1 MGNRLSAFNNK
12 TRCYGLL
19 TFLAALF
26 MAAVIFVPFIVFN
39 NGIMYYYGDFN
50 VQEIPFYQLVHDA
63 VRSGNLGWN
72 HITDLGSDTIS
83 SYSFYLLGS
92 PFFWA
97 TIPFPSEAVPYL
109 IGPLLIIKFA
119 CAALAAYLYLKRYV
133 KRGTIA
139 MVGGLMYAFSGFSI
153 YNVFFFH
160 FHEPLIVFP
169 LLLAALDSFLFD
181 KKRIVFALAVF
192 AACIVNYYFFAGQ
205 VVFVVMYYLMLTFTK
220 TYKFKITE
228 FLILALE
235 VLIGFV
241 ATAFLILPS
250 VIGLMGNPRLDTLP
264 EGWNSLVYDKPEKYF
279 LITLS
284 FFFPSD
290 TPAFPVFTPNSNCKW
305 ASVAGWIP
313 LAGMTGVIGYMQ
325 LKNRSWLKKL
335 ISLLILFAFVP
346 VLNSMF
352 QLFNSS
358 IYYARWFYM
367 LVLMLVLATVK
378 AFENDE
384 VDWNRA
390 VRWSVGITAGI
401 SVLIG
406 LMPNKRTDSDD
417 GSYILGVQA
426 SFERFWL
433 YALLALMS
441 LLAFVLIYKKFCIN
455 KKRFAAMLLLGTVIT
470 SMVTSFFVIA
480 EGFVSSNT
488 TKTINENIIN
498 KRDNITIDDIDNV
511 RSDFYECV
519 DNTAMFWQ
527 IQSINCFQSSVSPS
541 IMKFYEALGITR
553 NVASRPNTDAY
564 ALRSLLSCKYLFDY
578 EEENKSNNKYSFI
591 DEYGDT
597 KMPYWQYIDS
607 NNNFDIYQNLC
618 YIPMGFTYDEFVTQE
633 EFDKIE
639 NYNKP
644 QAMLYSM
651 VLTREQMIKYNDI
664 TNYSKGDYD
673 LLYFGNS
680 SNFVS
685 KTQKYV
691 YSFEKYKEACKERE
705 KTSCSSFEYTDSGFK
720 AEYNNKGEKNLMFFS
735 VPYSEGFKATVNG
748 KPTDIEEVNYG
759 FMAVE
764 IPAHTA
770 CNIEF
775 TYETPG
781 FKQGCIVSLSALG
794 ALAVYSCILIPYSLL
809 KKKRQKHTNITEENN
824 DIW

>member
-1 MGNRLSAFNNK
+1 MGRRLSGFNQK
-12 TRCYGLL
+12 KRCYGLF
-19 TFLAALF
+19 TFLAALL
-26 MAAVIFVPFIVFN
+26 MAVVLFVPFIIFN
-39 NGIMYYYGDFN
+39 GGILYYYGDFN

-109 IGPLLIIKFA
+109 IGPLLMLKFA

-133 KRGTIA
+133 QNRTFA

-169 LLLAALDSFLFD
+169 LMLAALDAFLFD

-205 VVFVVMYYLMLTFTK
+205 VVFVVMYYLMLTLTK
-220 TYKFKITE
+220 TYKFKLSE
-228 FLILALE
+228 FLILAVE

-250 VIGLMGNPRLDTLP
+250 VLGLMGNPRLDTLP
-264 EGWNSLVYDKPEKYF
+264 EGWDALVYDKPERYF
-279 LITLS
+279 LIILS

-325 LKNRSWLKKL
+325 LRKRSWLKKL
-335 ISLLILFAFVP
+335 ISLLILCALIP

-367 LVLMLVLATVK
+367 IVLMLVLATVR
-378 AFENDE
+378 AFESE
-384 VDWNRA
+384 ETDWNRA
-390 VRWSVGITAGI
+390 IRWSVGITAGI
-401 SVLIG
+401 SILIG
-406 LMPNKRTDSDD
+406 LMPKKDEEFADN
-417 GSYILGVQA
+417 SYIIGVQA
-426 SFERFWL
+426 SFERFWI
-433 YALLALMS
+433 YVLLALMS

-455 KKRFAAMLLLGTVIT
+455 KKRFAAMLMLGTVLTAMI
-470 SMVTSFFVIA
+470 SSFFVIA

-488 TKTINENIIN
+488 TETINEDIIN
-498 KRDNITIDDIDNV
+498 KRDKLTIEDIDDV

-553 NVASRPNTDAY
+553 DVASRPNTDAF

-578 EEENKSNNKYSFI
+578 ENDGEEGSNDSFI
-591 DEYGDT
+591 NKDGET
-597 KMPYWQYIDS
+597 KMPYWQYIDN
-607 NNNFDIYQNLC
+607 NNNFDIYENLC
-618 YIPMGFTYDEFVTQE
+618 YIPMGFTYDEFVTKE
-633 EFDKIE
+633 EFKKID
-639 NYNKP
+639 NYYKP

-651 VLTREQMIKYNDI
+651 VLTRDQMIKYNDI
-664 TNYSKGDYD
+664 THYSEGSYD
-673 LLYFGNS
+673 VLYFGDY
-680 SNFVS
+680 SNFKS
-685 KTQKYV
+685 KTNNFV
-691 YSFEKYKEACKERE
+691 YNTEEYKKACEERK
-705 KTSCSSFEYTDSGFK
+705 KTSCSSFEYTENGFK
-720 AEYNNKGEKNLMFFS
+720 AKYNNNGEKNLMFFS
-735 VPYSEGFKATVNG
+735 VPYSEGFTAAVNG
-748 KPTDIEEVNYG
+748 EPVDIEQVNYG

-764 IPAHTA
+764 IPAHTD
-770 CNIEF
+770 CSIEF
-775 TYETPG
+775 SYETPG
-781 FKQGCIVSLSALG
+781 LKTGIMISVGALG
-794 ALAVYSCILIPYSLL
+794 ALVIYSGLVLTWHIVR
-809 KKKRQKHTNITEENN
+809 KRKQKNTNTLEEK
-824 DIW
+824 

>member
-1 MGNRLSAFNNK
+1 MGKRLSKFSEK
-12 TRCYGLL
+12 KHCYGLF
-19 TFLAALF
+19 TFLAALIMAAILFIPF
-26 MAAVIFVPFIVFN
+26 MAFN
-39 NGIMYYYGDFN
+39 GGILYYYGDFN

-92 PFFWA
+92 PFFWT

-109 IGPLLIIKFA
+109 IGPLLILKFA

-133 KRGTIA
+133 KSGTIA

-169 LLLAALDSFLFD
+169 LLLAALDAFLYD

-205 VVFVVMYYLMLTFTK
+205 VVFVIMYYLMLTLTK
-220 TYKFKITE
+220 TYRFRFSE
-228 FLILALE
+228 FLILAVE
-235 VLIGFV
+235 VLIGFI

-250 VIGLMGNPRLDTLP
+250 VLGLLGNPRLDTLP
-264 EGWNSLVYDKPEKYF
+264 EGWNSLVYDSPQRYF
-279 LITLS
+279 LIILS
-284 FFFPSD
+284 FFFPAD
-290 TPAFPVFTPNSNCKW
+290 TPAFPVFTPDSNCKW

-325 LKNRSWLKKL
+325 LRKRSWLKKL
-335 ISLLILFAFVP
+335 ITLLILFALIP

-378 AFENDE
+378 AFENEE

-401 SVLIG
+401 AVLIG
-406 LMPNKRTDSDD
+406 LIPKKDEEFVDD
-417 GSYILGVQA
+417 RYILGTQA
-426 SFERFWL
+426 SFERFWI
-433 YALLALMS
+433 YVLLALMS
-441 LLAFVLIYKKFCIN
+441 LLAFVLIYKKFNIN
-455 KKRFAAMLLLGTVIT
+455 KKRFAAMLLLGTILTAIV
-470 SMVTSFFVIA
+470 SSFFVIA
-480 EGFVSSNT
+480 EGFISSNT
-488 TKTINENIIN
+488 TETIQRDIIN
-498 KRDNITIDDIDNV
+498 KGDKITINDIDKV

-541 IMKFYEALGITR
+541 IMEFYEALGITR
-553 NVASRPNTDAY
+553 DVASRPNTDAY

-578 EEENKSNNKYSFI
+578 TDDGEKGSKYSFI
-591 DEYGDT
+591 DEDGNT
-597 KMPYWQYIDS
+597 KMPYWQYIDN
-607 NNNFDIYQNLC
+607 NNNFDIYENLC
-618 YIPMGFTYDEFVTQE
+618 YIPMGFTYE
-633 EFDKIE
+633 EFITKEEFEKID
-639 NYNKP
+639 NYYKP
-644 QAMLYSM
+644 TAMLYSM
-651 VLTREQMIKYNDI
+651 VLTRDQMIKYNYI
-664 TNYSKGDYD
+664 TKYTDGNYD

-680 SNFVS
+680 SNFES
-685 KTQKYV
+685 KINKYI
-691 YSFEKYKEACKERE
+691 YTKDEYQNACKARK
-705 KTSCSSFEYTDSGFK
+705 KTSCSSFEYTDNGFK
-720 AEYNNKGEKNLMFFS
+720 AEYNNTGNKNLMFFS
-735 VPYSEGFKATVNG
+735 VPYSDGFKATVNG
-748 KPTDIEEVNYG
+748 SAVDIEKVNYG

-764 IPAHTA
+764 IPAHTD
-770 CNIEF
+770 CTIEF
-775 TYETPG
+775 KYETPG
-781 FKQGCIVSLSALG
+781 LKQGCIISICSFG
-794 ALAVYSCILIPYSLL
+794 ALVIYSCLILTYRHI
-809 KKKRQKHTNITEENN
+809 KRKRQRNSNTMEAK
-824 DIW
+824 

>member
-1 MGNRLSAFNNK
+1 MGKRLSGFNQK
-12 TRCYGLL
+12 KHYYGLL
-19 TFLAALF
+19 TFLAALL
-26 MAAVIFVPFIVFN
+26 MAAMLLVPFIIFGD
-39 NGIMYYYGDFN
+39 GILYYYGDFN

-63 VRSGNLGWN
+63 VRNGTFGWN

-109 IGPLLIIKFA
+109 IGPLLILKFA

-133 KRGTIA
+133 KNGTIA

-169 LLLAALDSFLFD
+169 LLLAALDAFLYD

-205 VVFVVMYYLMLTFTK
+205 VVFVVMYFLMLVLTK
-220 TYKFKITE
+220 TYKFKLTE
-228 FLILALE
+228 FLVLAVE
-235 VLIGFV
+235 VLIGFL

-250 VIGLMGNPRLDTLP
+250 VLGLMGNPRLDTLP
-264 EGWNSLVYDKPEKYF
+264 EGWNSLVYDSPQRYF
-279 LITLS
+279 LIVLS

-290 TPAFPVFTPNSNCKW
+290 TPAFPVFTPESNCKW

-325 LKNRSWLKKL
+325 LKKRDWLKKL
-335 ISLLILFAFVP
+335 ITLLMLFAFIP
-346 VLNSMF
+346 VLNSLF

-367 LVLMLVLATVK
+367 FVLMLVLATVK
-378 AFENDE
+378 ALENE
-384 VDWNRA
+384 ETDWNRA
-390 VRWSVGITAGI
+390 VRWSTGITAGLAL
-401 SVLIG
+401 LIG
-406 LMPNKRTDSDD
+406 VMPNNINGAEDD
-417 GSYILGVQA
+417 DYILGIQA
-426 SFERFWL
+426 SFERFWI
-433 YALLALMS
+433 YVLLALMS

-455 KKRFAAMLLLGTVIT
+455 KKRFAIMLLLGTFLT
-470 SMVTSFFVIA
+470 SMVSSAFVIA
-480 EGFVSSNT
+480 EGYISSNT
-488 TKTINENIIN
+488 TDVINKHIIN
-498 KRDNITIDDIDNV
+498 KRDNLTIQDIDEV

-541 IMKFYEALGITR
+541 IMKFYEAMGITR
-553 NVASRPNTDAY
+553 DVASRPNTDAY

-578 EEENKSNNKYSFI
+578 DDGSDAGSKSSFLNE
-591 DEYGDT
+591 DGDT
-597 KMPYWQYIDS
+597 KMPFWQYID
-607 NNNFDIYQNLC
+607 NNNDFDIYENLC
-618 YIPMGFTYDEFVTQE
+618 YIPMGFTYDEFVTKE
-633 EFDKIE
+633 EFDKID
-639 NYNKP
+639 NYYKP

-651 VLTREQMIKYNDI
+651 VLTRDQMIKYNYL
-664 TNYSKGDYD
+664 TKYSESDYD

-685 KTQKYV
+685 KTNEYV
-691 YSFEKYKEACKERE
+691 YNYEEYEKACKER
-705 KTSCSSFEYTDSGFK
+705 KSNSCSSFEYTENGFK
-720 AEYNNKGEKNLMFFS
+720 AEYQNNGKRNLLFFS
-735 VPYSEGFKATVNG
+735 VPYSEGFTATVNG
-748 KPTDIEEVNYG
+748 KPVEIEEVNYG

-764 IPAHTA
+764 IPAFTD
-770 CNIEF
+770 CIIEF
-775 TYETPG
+775 SYKTPG
-781 FKQGCIVSLSALG
+781 LETGCMISLGALG
-794 ALAVYSCILIPYSLL
+794 ALTIYSCIVLTLHIA
-809 KKKRQKHTNITEENN
+809 KKRKHKRIDITEA
-824 DIW
+824 I

>member
-1 MGNRLSAFNNK
+1 MGKRLSKFSEK
-12 TRCYGLL
+12 KHCYGLF
-19 TFLAALF
+19 TFLAALIMATILFIPF
-26 MAAVIFVPFIVFN
+26 MAFN
-39 NGIMYYYGDFN
+39 GGILYYYGDFN

-92 PFFWA
+92 PFFWT

-109 IGPLLIIKFA
+109 IGPLLILKFA

-133 KRGTIA
+133 KSGTIA

-169 LLLAALDSFLFD
+169 LLLAALDAFLYD

-205 VVFVVMYYLMLTFTK
+205 VVFVIMYYLMLTLTK
-220 TYKFKITE
+220 TYRFRFSE
-228 FLILALE
+228 FLILAVE
-235 VLIGFV
+235 VLIGFI

-250 VIGLMGNPRLDTLP
+250 VLGLLGNPRLDTLP
-264 EGWNSLVYDKPEKYF
+264 EGWNSLVYDSPQRYF
-279 LITLS
+279 LIILS
-284 FFFPSD
+284 FFFPAD
-290 TPAFPVFTPNSNCKW
+290 TPAFPVFTPDSNCKW

-325 LKNRSWLKKL
+325 LRKRSWLKKL
-335 ISLLILFAFVP
+335 ITLLILFALIP

-378 AFENDE
+378 AFENEE

-401 SVLIG
+401 AVLIG
-406 LMPNKRTDSDD
+406 LIPKKDEEFVDD
-417 GSYILGVQA
+417 RYILGTQA
-426 SFERFWL
+426 SFERFWI
-433 YALLALMS
+433 YVLLALMS
-441 LLAFVLIYKKFCIN
+441 LLAFVLIYKKFNIN
-455 KKRFAAMLLLGTVIT
+455 KKRFAAMLLLGTILTAIV
-470 SMVTSFFVIA
+470 SSFFVIA
-480 EGFVSSNT
+480 EGFISSNT
-488 TKTINENIIN
+488 TETIQRDIIN
-498 KRDNITIDDIDNV
+498 KGDKITINDIDKV

-541 IMKFYEALGITR
+541 IMEFYEALGITR
-553 NVASRPNTDAY
+553 DVASRPNTDAY

-578 EEENKSNNKYSFI
+578 TDDGEKGSKYSFI
-591 DEYGDT
+591 DEDGNT
-597 KMPYWQYIDS
+597 KMPYWQYIDN
-607 NNNFDIYQNLC
+607 NNNFDIYENLC
-618 YIPMGFTYDEFVTQE
+618 YIPMGFTYE
-633 EFDKIE
+633 EFITKEEFEKID
-639 NYNKP
+639 NYYKP
-644 QAMLYSM
+644 TAMLYSM
-651 VLTREQMIKYNDI
+651 VLTRDQMIKYNYI
-664 TNYSKGDYD
+664 TKYTDGNYD

-680 SNFVS
+680 SNFES
-685 KTQKYV
+685 KINKYI
-691 YSFEKYKEACKERE
+691 YTKDEYQNACKARK
-705 KTSCSSFEYTDSGFK
+705 KTSCSSFEYTDNGFR
-720 AEYNNKGEKNLMFFS
+720 AEYNNTGNKNLMFFS
-735 VPYSEGFKATVNG
+735 VPYSDGFKATVNG
-748 KPTDIEEVNYG
+748 SAVDIEKVNYG

-764 IPAHTA
+764 IPAHTD
-770 CNIEF
+770 CTIEF
-775 TYETPG
+775 KYETPG
-781 FKQGCIVSLSALG
+781 LKQGCIISICSFG
-794 ALAVYSCILIPYSLL
+794 ALVTYSCLILTYRHI
-809 KKKRQKHTNITEENN
+809 KRKRQRNSNTMEAK
-824 DIW
+824 